1 MEIHDMNGLRLLTR
15 VLLLVHALVLACA
28 WARADGNFSAKN
40 LGGSPILGED
50 GLPLTKSAGRVEI
63 LDGTAVI
70 ASGAFIKDGFFALGT
85 ITVPAVHANGFAP
98 LLIRSWDSRVGAS
111 FDEAVIAGHGFGYA
125 QVNATL
131 NYGSTPPIDLTAD
144 GFQGIQLLKAD
155 PVPYWVR
162 FEELLELPNLAN
174 SLPVLV
180 ASQKLL
186 FARSAIASFR
196 IEVTQPVAL
205 SINVQE
211 FDPLDP
217 LIRVFDHF
225 GNEVARGD
233 GLNATDP
240 ARASASG
247 GFVYLNFP
255 QPGQYHLAISSR
267 SNGGYSFLR
276 NTGVVPGTAFGAF
289 ELSAARGMHGEVRT
303 AVPFPANLRFTHR
316 PVDLLRFQSR
326 DQPVPGIPTW
336 VLIHGWNSSADQF
349 ELLDLATNM
358 ARLRPQDQIFLLD
371 WSVIATSAWTDPY
384 TPSAGVVPV
393 ARWLVAALAQL
404 GIEGTNLNFIGHS
417 YGAYVANAAA
427 RRIPGGVNSMVAL
440 DPAALL
446 PDAEPDVQF
455 RKNARSSWAF
465 MGSAAANES
474 VPVTAAEAY
483 GVQFTENSMFPI
495 PKLFNVLRDAFNGM
509 YTYPNLFLIDRLM
522 DGSPGP
528 LALDRFSFGI
538 RSETGTPGYEGI
550 LHEKLQRGDWFRWL
564 EYVPVLEPPPIS
576 LERRPGILSVRVG
589 RNWSP
594 SNTLYQSPDLKTWTN
609 SLNQRL
615 NFIYTNR
622 VFEFPDTN
630 GASLF
635 FKVE

>member
-1 MEIHDMNGLRLLTR
+1 MNGLRLLKR
-15 VLLLVHALVLACA
+15 LLLLVHAFVLACA
-28 WARADGNFSAKN
+28 WVRADGNFSGKN
-40 LGGSPILGED
+40 LGGAPVLGED

-98 LLIRSWDSRVGAS
+98 LLIRCWDSRVGAS

-162 FEELLELPNLAN
+162 FEELLDLPDLVN
-174 SLPVLV
+174 SLPILV
-180 ASQKLL
+180 ASQKQL

-196 IEVTQPVAL
+196 IEVTQPVSL

-211 FDPLDP
+211 SDPLDP

-233 GLNATDP
+233 GLNATET
-240 ARASASG
+240 ARASGLG
-247 GFVYLNFP
+247 GSLQLNLT
-255 QPGQYHLAISSR
+255 QPGRYHLAISSR
-267 SNGGYSFLR
+267 PNGAYSFLR
-276 NTGVVPGTAFGAF
+276 YTGVVSGNAFGLF
-289 ELSAARGMHGEVRT
+289 DLSAARGIHGEVRT
-303 AVPFPANLRFTHR
+303 AVPQPVNPVFTHV
-316 PVDLLRFQSR
+316 PVDLFRFQSSER
-326 DQPVPGIPTW
+326 SVAGTPTW
-336 VLIHGWNSSADQF
+336 LLIHGWNSSSYQD
-349 ELLDLATNM
+349 ELRDLATNI
-358 ARLRPQDQIFLLD
+358 ARLRPQDQVLFLD
-371 WSVIATSAWTDPY
+371 WSRVATSAWTDPY
-384 TPSAGVVPV
+384 TPSAGIVPV
-393 ARWLVAALAQL
+393 ARWLVAALGQL

-417 YGAYVANAAA
+417 YGAYIANAAA
-427 RRIPGGVNSMVAL
+427 RRIPGGVNSLVAL
-440 DPAALL
+440 DPAALM

-455 RKNARSSWAF
+455 RQHARSSWAF
-465 MGSAAANES
+465 MGSGAGSES
-474 VPVTAAEAY
+474 APVTAAEAY
-483 GVQFTENSMFPI
+483 GVQFAVNSMFPN
-495 PKLFNVLRDAFNGM
+495 PNLFNVLRDAFNGL

-550 LHEKLQRGDWFRWL
+550 LREKYQQGFWILRL
-564 EYVPVLEPPPIS
+564 EYAPVLEPPPIS

-615 NFIYTNR
+615 DFIYTNR